1 MLLSQELDLRVS
13 DSWQD
18 EVRSALNGGTMEVRE
33 LHALDW
39 TSGLLGGSLEL
50 ELPARRTGQQ
60 VHLNRIPLSS
70 WKTEPTLEMGYE
82 P

>member
-1 MLLSQELDLRVS
+1 MWLSQELDLRVF

-50 ELPARRTGQQ
+50 ELPARRTGRQ
-60 VHLNRIPLSS
+60 VLP
-70 WKTEPTLEMGYE
+70 
-82 P
+82 